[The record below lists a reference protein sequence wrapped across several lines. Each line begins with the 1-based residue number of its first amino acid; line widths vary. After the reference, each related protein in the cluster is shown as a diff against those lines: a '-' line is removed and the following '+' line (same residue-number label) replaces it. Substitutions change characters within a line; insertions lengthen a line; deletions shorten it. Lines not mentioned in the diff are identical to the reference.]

1 MDNFLENY
9 TVGMKVGYNIL
20 MGKQDLD
27 DIVFYLDEI
36 ILPFDPVAD
45 IIEIEDV
52 DHMISYFEE
61 QEDYE
66 KCEVLMKLKNH
77 LEIEYV

>member
-66 KCEVLMKLKNH
+66 KCEVLMQLKNH
-77 LEIEYV
+77 LQIEYL

>member
-66 KCEVLMKLKNH
+66 KCEVLMQLKNH
-77 LEIEYV
+77 LQIEYV

>member
-66 KCEVLMKLKNH
+66 KCEVLMQLKNH

>member
-66 KCEVLMKLKNH
+66 KCEVLMQLKNH
-77 LEIEYV
+77 LQIEYI

>member
-45 IIEIEDV
+45 IIEIEDL
-52 DHMISYFEE
+52 ISRN
-61 QEDYE
+61 
-66 KCEVLMKLKNH
+66 KRIMKSVKF
-77 LEIEYV
+77 

>member
-9 TVGMKVGYNIL
+9 TVGMRVGYNIL
-20 MGKQDLD
+20 MGKQNLD

-66 KCEVLMKLKNH
+66 KCKVLMQLKNH
-77 LEIEYV
+77 LQIEYV

>member
-20 MGKQDLD
+20 MGKQNLD

-66 KCEVLMKLKNH
+66 KCKVLMQLKNH
-77 LEIEYV
+77 LQIEYV